1 MPEEYELQGVIFTEE
16 QIAAKAIEI
25 AAEISRDYKGRHVVM
40 VGVLKGAV
48 MWMSELLKRLDQD
61 LDVSIDFMA
70 VASYGMDTKTSG
82 VVKINKDLDWS
93 VDGKH
98 VILVEDILDSGV
110 TLEYLVKYL
119 GSKNPASVSSCVLLD
134 KPSGRKVDVEADYVG
149 FVVDDIFIV
158 GYGLDVA
165 QKYRNLPFITSV
177 KTE

>member
-1 MPEEYELQGVIFTEE
+1 MPDGYELQGVIFTEK
-16 QIAAKAIEI
+16 QIAEKAAEL
-25 AAEISRDYKGRHVVM
+25 AAEINSDYRGRSVVM

-48 MWMSELLKRLDQD
+48 MWMSELMKRLDPE
-61 LDVSIDFMA
+61 LDVAIDFMA
-70 VASYGMDTKTSG
+70 VGSYGQDTKTSG

-98 VILVEDILDSGV
+98 VILVEDILDSGT

-119 GSKNPASVSSCVLLD
+119 DSKNPASVRICVLLD
-134 KPSGRKVDVEADYVG
+134 KPSGRKVDIEADYVG

-165 QKYRNLPFITSV
+165 QRYRNLPYITSV
-177 KTE
+177 KTG